1 MSILY
6 TPFTQTKTFF
16 RISYICFDHTNLVTR
31 YSVLYPCTELTICGK
46 KTKFIWVQRENLR
59 KNWNKLISLRRICAS
74 QIPQEDYIRFF
85 FFVPHLNVSTS
96 PKLIRWP
103 RAYILIAYIL
113 GTPLILT
120 HNRLSIGFSV
130 NASWC
135 RILYV
140 NCDFLQKPQTHFWGI
155 FPLRLWTVLQL
166 KVANPCDLLKQKFL
180 FPKMLCTNRYRER
193 KLRLSIIHVSHSSF
207 ISSWEVKSI
216 KYN

>member
-1 MSILY
+1 M
-6 TPFTQTKTFF
+6 TK
-16 RISYICFDHTNLVTR
+16 SLHTYCIYV
-31 YSVLYPCTELTICGK
+31 G
-46 KTKFIWVQRENLR
+46 
-59 KNWNKLISLRRICAS
+59 
-74 QIPQEDYIRFF
+74 
-85 FFVPHLNVSTS
+85 
-96 PKLIRWP
+96 
-103 RAYILIAYIL
+103 YIL

-120 HNRLSIGFSV
+120 HNRLSIGFSL

-207 ISSWEVKSI
+207 ISSWEVKASNIINLVSLQRNVNLAKVKKHFPGPWKKYVSLQFSI
-216 KYN
+216 NMYYSFML